1 MHVNTV
7 SELQAALTTLSTGRD
22 ITDVVVS
29 DSTHQLGLEIFLQN
43 DSILILSSGTP
54 EPAQT
59 VSGAKKGLR
68 DRKCL
73 LRGSNHLKSGP
84 LPTSMPTAFTDNEDD
99 ARDARFES
107 LRLRNIYG
115 ECVVVGRNLGNG
127 LPFLKGKTN
136 YLSFGVIAH
145 SMETLIL

>member
-54 EPAQT
+54 EPA
-59 VSGAKKGLR
+59 
-68 DRKCL
+68 
-73 LRGSNHLKSGP
+73 
-84 LPTSMPTAFTDNEDD
+84 
-99 ARDARFES
+99 
-107 LRLRNIYG
+107 
-115 ECVVVGRNLGNG
+115 
-127 LPFLKGKTN
+127 
-136 YLSFGVIAH
+136 
-145 SMETLIL
+145 